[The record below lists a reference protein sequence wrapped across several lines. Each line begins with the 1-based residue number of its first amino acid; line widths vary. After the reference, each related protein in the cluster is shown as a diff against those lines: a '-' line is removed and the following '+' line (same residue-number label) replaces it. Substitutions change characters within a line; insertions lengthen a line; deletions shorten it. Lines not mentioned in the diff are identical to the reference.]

1 MNINTITQ
9 FNIVSKENLN
19 NNRNN
24 DFNNKRKRS
33 DRILYYSLG
42 GLAAIAL
49 GGLFYKN
56 KSGIKKQNLIKV
68 CTYQDLRQSTSSK
81 QLSEVEAEA
90 GRLNNELFKQ
100 FEISHDTDIFKRFV
114 ALMHLTDSK
123 AVELP
128 KMVITN
134 APESTLNDIGNLF
147 SKDFKFE
154 QRNLL
159 YKSNPKDFIQKVK
172 DHKFTSS
179 GKFALTLLY
188 FVAGGLLLWYTI
200 YPPTWFGLERWT
212 VALLCI
218 IVIGLT
224 LLNKD
229 SITHALNNKYING
242 SYSI

>member
-9 FNIVSKENLN
+9 FNIVSKEHIS
-19 NNRNN
+19 NNRTN

-172 DHKFTSS
+172 DVSNEQDNN
-179 GKFALTLLY
+179 
-188 FVAGGLLLWYTI
+188 V
-200 YPPTWFGLERWT
+200 
-212 VALLCI
+212 CI
-218 IVIGLT
+218 IINNFDNLI
-224 LLNKD
+224 ND
-229 SITHALNNKYING
+229 LNNDKTLKQQFFDEIENSKNNIVFIAKVPERDSVNIYNKIFIP
-242 SYSI
+242 YKK